1 MALQITR
8 KTWVFS
14 ALCAVAIH
22 AVCVA
27 LAFGSMQRDDDQS
40 LGAPAIEIGVELA
53 SPRLEPTDLPVGPDT
68 DASAEAPEVI
78 QQKTVV
84 EKSDLPKATPTETDN
99 PDRVVSP
106 DDTKPDKDPEPKKA
120 AVQAEPSQ
128 ASVAIQAAAAP
139 TLENAPQSPRSV
151 ALSQGT
157 GDSAVRERVTWEKEL
172 AAHFNKYKRYP
183 DDRSAEGAQ
192 VVVSFILDR
201 VGHVLSSRIVTG
213 SGDPAF
219 DAAALAML
227 QRANPVPPPPP
238 VVADEGLSFTLPVI
252 FHAKVRQ

>member
-1 MALQITR
+1 MACQITR
-8 KTWVFS
+8 TAWAFS
-14 ALCAVAIH
+14 ALCAVAAH
-22 AVCVA
+22 AACVA
-27 LAFGSMQRDDDQS
+27 LAFGAMQRDDDQS

-84 EKSDLPKATPTETDN
+84 EKNDLPKVVPNETDN

-106 DDTKPDKDPEPKKA
+106 NDPKPDKDPELKTSSVQAMPSQASA
-120 AVQAEPSQ
+120 AVQAT
-128 ASVAIQAAAAP
+128 AAP
-139 TLENAPQSPRSV
+139 SIENALQSPRSV
-151 ALSQGT
+151 APLQGT

-183 DDRSAEGAQ
+183 EEHSAEGAQ
-192 VVVSFILDR
+192 VVVSFNLDR
-201 VGHVLSSRIVTG
+201 AGHVLSSRVVTG
-213 SGDPAF
+213 SGDPSF

-227 QRANPVPPPPP
+227 ERANPVPPPPP
-238 VVADEGLSFTLPVI
+238 LVADDGLSFTLPVI
-252 FHAKVRQ
+252 FYAKARQ